1 MAMVSETTTRPNN
14 GSDHQVSHLA
24 GDRERFEAAALQDE
38 DFKEYTSWIC
48 NETYPDI
55 EQHEQAKTT
64 ASSAVYPIFQRG
76 KPGQAKEM
84 AWPKIF

>member
-1 MAMVSETTTRPNN
+1 MVSETTTRPNN

-24 GDRERFEAAALQDE
+24 GDRGNVEAGAPQDE

-48 NETYPDI
+48 NDTYPDI
-55 EQHEQAKTT
+55 EQHKQAKKT
-64 ASSAVYPIFQRG
+64 ASSAVYPSFQQG